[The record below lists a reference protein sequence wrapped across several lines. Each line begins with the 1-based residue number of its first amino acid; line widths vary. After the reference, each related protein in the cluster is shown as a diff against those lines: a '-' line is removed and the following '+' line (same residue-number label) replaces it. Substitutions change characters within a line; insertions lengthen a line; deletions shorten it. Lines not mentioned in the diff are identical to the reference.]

1 MNIGPFQIIIIALV
15 ILVLFGRGR
24 ISEMM
29 GDFGKGVKS
38 FRQGL
43 GENESTPEP
52 TKPAPRIEGPVHEA
66 KPAEQAAQ
74 DPKPAEPAAQ
84 EPKPA
89 DKSTH

>member
-1 MNIGPFQIIIIALV
+1 MGSIGPFQIIIIALV

-43 GENESTPEP
+43 SDEEKSAAENQ
-52 TKPAPRIEGPVHEA
+52 APPQRLEGPSHDA
-66 KPAEQAAQ
+66 KPATEGAANPQ
-74 DPKPAEPAAQ
+74 PASDNANR
-84 EPKPA
+84 
-89 DKSTH
+89 

>member
-1 MNIGPFQIIIIALV
+1 VGSIGPFQIIIIALV

-43 GENESTPEP
+43 NEED
-52 TKPAPRIEGPVHEA
+52 KAAAAAPPQRIEGPSHEA
-66 KPAEQAAQ
+66 KPAAEAAAN
-74 DPKPAEPAAQ
+74 PHPASDNAA
-84 EPKPA
+84 
-89 DKSTH
+89 H

>member
-1 MNIGPFQIIIIALV
+1 MNVGPFQILIIALV

-43 GENESTPEP
+43 NEDDKTAAS
-52 TKPAPRIEGPVHEA
+52 APPQRIEGPSHEA
-66 KPAEQAAQ
+66 KPASQAA
-74 DPKPAEPAAQ
+74 AEPQ
-84 EPKPA
+84 PA
-89 DKSTH
+89 PDQTNH